1 MRAINLAQCPSGPDF
16 SLNIPDLASWIG
28 GVFKTIACWN
38 QRHKARM
45 QMAGT
50 DSRILRDFGISPA
63 DTFIE
68 TNKSFWEA

>member
-1 MRAINLAQCPSGPDF
+1 MKAKNFAQSPSGPDISF
-16 SLNIPDLASWIG
+16 NFPELTGWIG
-28 GVFKTIACWN
+28 GFLESITSWN

-50 DSRILRDFGISPA
+50 DSRILRDFGISPV